1 MNGNS
6 TTIAQR
12 LQSPRRAL
20 MLIGA
25 LADTVIW
32 SVVLAA
38 PDTPGADS
46 PEAGYSVAMA
56 LHARQIVAAV
66 DILEDAAPTPGDG
79 GLTDLQTV
87 ADEHEALADRAD
99 DLVDEWGV
107 ERSAIGSNPVAW
119 MGHVVP
125 GKIPGS
131 IDDDDLTAIAA
142 SEQIL
147 AEVTGALVANA
158 DGAMLMARAAGDLT
172 DDPAVEA
179 IAAED
184 LELDRE
190 LRDRAQSLRIDT
202 GLKPVAVISAMTTDP
217 GELDHGGDPVDSI
230 GQAVEGAIRL
240 APFLIAVALVVTG
253 LGRVAERR
261 PGPVEIVAGVA
272 SLAAGFLHLGLIG
285 PHYDE
290 APISGTFFVA
300 VAVAQATIG
309 VALLASPSRE
319 LLQIGAGVSG
329 AVTVVFA
336 LFRLIPPPGLI
347 GPASVDLTGVVT
359 VGLQIVVVFAWVL
372 VRTTEPRSPSLVR

>member
-25 LADTVIW
+25 LAITVIW

-190 LRDRAQSLRIDT
+190 LRDRAQSC
-202 GLKPVAVISAMTTDP
+202 
-217 GELDHGGDPVDSI
+217 
-230 GQAVEGAIRL
+230 
-240 APFLIAVALVVTG
+240 
-253 LGRVAERR
+253 
-261 PGPVEIVAGVA
+261 
-272 SLAAGFLHLGLIG
+272 
-285 PHYDE
+285 
-290 APISGTFFVA
+290 
-300 VAVAQATIG
+300 
-309 VALLASPSRE
+309 LLYTSPS
-319 LLQIGAGVSG
+319 
-329 AVTVVFA
+329 
-336 LFRLIPPPGLI
+336 
-347 GPASVDLTGVVT
+347 
-359 VGLQIVVVFAWVL
+359 
-372 VRTTEPRSPSLVR
+372 PRDS